1 MKAIT
6 RFLMAVV
13 ALVALSCTT
22 DATQDLGVDLGNNE
36 ALTEITLSLEESRTQ
51 LGEKAGEVYPL
62 YWSEG
67 DQIAI
72 NGVAS
77 APLTAEYDGKS
88 AAVFSLDGDIER
100 PFHIVYPAP
109 AEGVVAATSGLYPVT
124 FPATQ
129 SYTAGTFE
137 SGTAPMYGYAA
148 AAAEGEE
155 VLPAV
160 EIHHLTGILRLAVK
174 GDKTL
179 TSMTVVAETG
189 AIAGNFDVNCESG
202 ALTAHED
209 ASNTITM
216 SFGEGLTL
224 SDTAT
229 PIYVAVP
236 AGEHGIYTI
245 TLFTDEAENNAMVV
259 RFNSDN
265 HPVKAGV
272 VKEFGE
278 VIFVPNATASPVSG
292 ELVIENEADL
302 VRLAK
307 MSEVG
312 LLGSVTSVRVA
323 ASLDMSNVEDWHG
336 IDRFPAIPFDGGS
349 DKGFEIKGLKAPL
362 FLATEA
368 QIKNVKLT
376 DVNMNSS
383 DRKRFGAIVCELN
396 CTKAET
402 VAMQNCSV
410 AGTIII
416 ENPNTIVPEAN
427 KNNYGYVTAGSLIGV
442 LTGGEVIDCVNNAS
456 FTVKQ
461 VASLGNT
468 IALYPSFGGV
478 IGCALSN
485 TLDDATETTA
495 ATVITTKLTNLE
507 NRGEVKYEDNAKSF
521 IYRPVVAGILG
532 YTSTTAATVMTN
544 CDNFANVSFNAIGTG
559 AAGANTPVSVAGVA
573 GVFCTGTIDG
583 CDNSGDI
590 TMDGRTYM
598 LGIGGLFGYCFN
610 SVTTNCHNT
619 GKVEVKSTMRTLG
632 LMAGGFAATIYNPND
647 GAVGSCHDCSNN
659 GPVNV
664 LCSTDEENIKNGSY
678 YYRVGGFTAF
688 GRQLTKNCHNLQNGD
703 ITLSGKWIHMSST
716 ERSIN
721 IAGVI
726 GYKTKGAIA
735 NCDNYGDI
743 NIDTD
748 ITINSTSSDV
758 INAQI
763 LNIGGVVSDSSY
775 STTESD
781 NHGNI
786 TFSGSF
792 AGYRATVGGI
802 LGNGISNNVRPGT
815 GAVNNGNIT
824 FTEDAQ
830 LTLSADIFLGGC
842 VGITEATAVDGMTNN
857 GDIVFKGDV
866 LQWTT
871 TSTNAETGEVT
882 ESKSGGNFRA
892 GGVSGYIT
900 AAHSNLVNNGK
911 FEVTSDCLIE
921 GSPQIG
927 GVVGDIYNKATDTV
941 YDTYTNNG
949 EIIYNAHNKGA
960 LHLGGITSDPYCAT
974 MQNMT
979 NNGAISLNGIY
990 DGAVKVA
997 GCFGFHD
1004 KELLTLKNCTNNA
1017 PITVLGESNSTT
1029 ALYVAGVSLSVN
1041 GKGPH
1046 NNIYNTEKGDILLNL
1061 THKNSNVTVAGITN
1075 KFQDKSYDVVNH
1087 GDITVKGDYGAS
1099 VYITGFCYAT
1109 NNYVR
1114 ERHGNT
1120 GDFLIDAKIGGTL
1133 IVGGMYCYG
1142 KYGGTFTDCF
1152 NTGNY
1157 TVSENT
1163 EVGNGTYIG
1172 GMIGY
1177 FNATYATYAYK
1188 NCYNSG
1194 NISFKGK
1201 AGVST
1206 EAVADTN
1213 YNKENTICLGGFAG
1227 QVRNDGTKNLNITDG
1242 FRNSGKIEFTG
1253 SNPTGPVFIGGIVG
1267 DMARPTSSWT
1277 GDIVNTGDIIFT
1289 GSSKSDSYAGGI
1301 FGRTIVG
1308 VANATSHCKVDAQGV
1323 AGSGHITGSSRSET
1337 VIATNCKVGGI
1348 ATAYDTEDESYEE
1361 ENITASNFHKYI
1373 YGGTTDWSGVV
1384 EYDGC
1389 TFLAEKPT
1397 FE

>member
-1 MKAIT
+1 
-6 RFLMAVV
+6 MAVA
-13 ALVALSCTT
+13 ALFAVSCTT
-22 DATQDLGVDLGNNE
+22 DTTEDLGVDFGE
-36 ALTEITLSLEESRTQ
+36 VKTTVTLSLEASRTQ
-51 LGEKAGEVYPL
+51 LGEKAEGLYPL
-62 YWSEG
+62 YWSEE
-67 DQIAI
+67 DKIAI

-77 APLTAEYDGKS
+77 APAQIDAANKANAMFSFAE
-88 AAVFSLDGDIER
+88 SLER
-100 PFHIVYPAP
+100 PFHVVYPAP
-109 AEGVVAATSGLYPVT
+109 AEGVVAATKGLYPVT
-124 FPATQ
+124 FPASQ

-148 AAAEGEE
+148 AAEGDA
-155 VLPAV
+155 LPAV

-216 SFGEGLTL
+216 SFGEGLAL
-224 SDTAT
+224 GAEAT

-245 TLFTDEAENNAMVV
+245 TLFTNEAENNAMVV

-278 VIFVPNATASPVSG
+278 VTFVPNATASPVSG

-302 VRLAK
+302 VRLSK

-336 IDRFPAIPFDGGS
+336 IDRFPAISFDGGS

-362 FLATEA
+362 FLKTEG

-376 DVNMNSS
+376 GVNMNSS

-396 CTKAET
+396 CTQAET

-410 AGTIII
+410 SGSIVI
-416 ENPNTIVPEAN
+416 ENTNVEVPEAN

-442 LTGGEVIDCVNNAS
+442 LSGGEVIDCVNYAS

-468 IALYPSFGGV
+468 TALYPSFGGV

-495 ATVITTKLTNLE
+495 ATVITAKLTNLE
-507 NRGEVKYEDNAKSF
+507 NRGEVKYEDNTKSF
-521 IYRPVVAGILG
+521 IYRPIVGGVIG
-532 YTSTTAATVMTN
+532 YTSTSAATVMTN
-544 CDNFANVSFNAIGTG
+544 CDNFANVSYNAIGTG
-559 AAGANTPVSVAGVA
+559 TSGANTPVCVAGVA
-573 GVFCTGTIDG
+573 ACFYTGTIDG

-590 TMDGRTYM
+590 TVDGRTYT
-598 LGIGGLFGYCFN
+598 IGAGGVLGYCYN
-610 SVTTNCHNT
+610 TATTNSHNT
-619 GKVEVKSTMRTLG
+619 GKVELKSTMRTLG
-632 LMAGGFAATIYNPND
+632 LMAGGFAAALYNPND
-647 GAVGSCHDCSNN
+647 GAIGSCHDCSNN

-664 LCSTDEENIKNGSY
+664 LCSTDEENKRAGAY
-678 YYRVGGFTAF
+678 YYRIGGFAAF
-688 GRQLTKNCHNLQNGD
+688 GRQITKNCHNLQNGD

-726 GYKTKGAIA
+726 GYKTKGAVA
-735 NCDNYGDI
+735 NCDNYGDL

-775 STTESD
+775 STTDSD

-792 AGYRATVGGI
+792 AGYRAAVGGI
-802 LGNGISNNVRPGT
+802 VGNGISNNVRPGA

-842 VGITEATAVDGMTNN
+842 VGITEASAVDGMTNN

-871 TSTNAETGEVT
+871 TTTNAETGEVT

-927 GVVGDIYNKATDTV
+927 GVVGDIYNKATDLV

-949 EIIYNAHNKGA
+949 EIIYNAHNKGN

-997 GCFGFHD
+997 GCFGYHD
-1004 KELLTLKNCTNNA
+1004 KELLILNNCTNNA

-1029 ALYVAGVSLSVN
+1029 AFYVGGVCVSVN
-1041 GKGPH
+1041 GKGSH
-1046 NNIYNTEKGDILLNL
+1046 SNVYNSEKGDILVNL
-1061 THKNSNVTVAGITN
+1061 SKCVSNLTVAGITN
-1075 KFQDKSYDVVNH
+1075 KFQDTSTDVVNH
-1087 GDITVKGDYGAS
+1087 GDITVKGNYDKA
-1099 VYITGFCYAT
+1099 VYVTGFCYAS
-1109 NNYVR
+1109 NNYYR
-1114 ERHGNT
+1114 TRHGNT
-1120 GDFLIDAKIGGTL
+1120 GNFLVDAKIGGTL
-1133 IVGGMYCYG
+1133 CMGGMYNFGNYG
-1142 KYGGTFTDCF
+1142 KTFTDCY
-1152 NTGNY
+1152 NTGNF
-1157 TVSENT
+1157 TVTENT
-1163 EVGNGTYIG
+1163 EVGKGVYIG

-1177 FNATYATYAYK
+1177 FEATSATYPYT

-1201 AGVST
+1201 AGLST
-1206 EAVADTN
+1206 EPVGDTT
-1213 YNKENTICLGGFAG
+1213 YNKEYTICLGGLVG
-1227 QVRNDGTKNLNITDG
+1227 QVRNDATTSPDNLNVTNG
-1242 FRNSGKIEFTG
+1242 FKNSGKIEFTG
-1253 SNPTGPVFIGGIVG
+1253 SNPAGPVFIGGVVG
-1267 DMARPTSSWT
+1267 DMARASSSWT
-1277 GDIVNTGDIIFT
+1277 GEIVNTGDIIFT
-1289 GSSKSDSYAGGI
+1289 GTCKSDGYAGGI
-1301 FGRTIVG
+1301 FGRTT
-1308 VANATSHCKVDAQGV
+1308 VAIPNAVVFCKLNTPKAAA
-1323 AGSGHITGSSRSET
+1323 AGFVTGSSRTET
-1337 VIATNCKVGGI
+1337 VKATNCKVGGY
-1348 ATAYDTEDESYEE
+1348 TMVMDPMDESYKE
-1361 ENITASNFHKYI
+1361 AQVDSSNFYNYI
-1373 YGGTTDWSGVV
+1373 FGGVTDWTGITN
-1384 EYDGC
+1384 YDGA
-1389 TFLAEKPT
+1389 TLLVSDPT
-1397 FE
+1397 VTE